1 MSNII
6 AHSAIDLEKVIEHE
20 EDIAALARMIMFA
33 QNSAEDLRLESTVYC
48 LKMAMQALYQQVR
61 ADAIDPLAA
70 PAKRNLTP
78 ARH

>member
-1 MSNII
+1 MSNVL
-6 AHSAIDLEKVIEHE
+6 AHSAIDLEKVIDHE

-61 ADAIDPLAA
+61 AEALDPHASHE
-70 PAKRNLTP
+70 KVNLMP